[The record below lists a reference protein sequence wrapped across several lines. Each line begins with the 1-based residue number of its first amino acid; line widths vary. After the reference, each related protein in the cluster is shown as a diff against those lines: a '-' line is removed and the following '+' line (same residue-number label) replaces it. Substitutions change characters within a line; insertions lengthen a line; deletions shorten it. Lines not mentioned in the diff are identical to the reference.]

1 MHHTPEIEDNAPDQ
15 QEPLVAIL
23 MATYNG
29 SKYLQAQLESIA
41 RQSHRN
47 WVLYAS
53 DDGSTDSTFSILQ
66 AFQQTQGAGR
76 VHLLQGPRR
85 GFAQNFLSL
94 VRNRNICADYFAFC
108 DQDDIWF
115 EHKLDRAIASLHH
128 RKTGQLPAFYCS
140 RTRLIDERGRVIG
153 YSRHFKR
160 SPSFRNA
167 LVQSIAGANTIVL
180 NKPARA
186 LLARVPTN
194 APVVSHDWL
203 CYLLVSGNGG
213 EVIYDATPS
222 VDYRQHSSNLM
233 GSNITLNSRIERCL
247 RMFSGT
253 FRKWNQDNLV
263 VLLQG
268 VDALNERNR
277 QTALMYEQA
286 RQAALPQRFYLLKKA
301 GVHRQ
306 TVLGTIGLMLAASI
320 GKL

>member
-1 MHHTPEIEDNAPDQ
+1 MLHTPDIESTAPVR

-29 SKYLQAQLESIA
+29 SSHLQAQLDSIA

-47 WVLYAS
+47 WILYVS
-53 DDGSTDSTFSILQ
+53 DDGSTDATQSILQ
-66 AFQQTQGAGR
+66 AFQRAHSAQR
-76 VHLLQGPRR
+76 VHLLQGPHL

-94 VRNRNICADYFAFC
+94 IRNPDIHANYFAFC

-115 EHKLDRAIASLHH
+115 DHKLTRAIASLHS
-128 RKTGQLPAFYCS
+128 RKIGQRPAFYCS
-140 RTRLIDERGRVIG
+140 RTRLIDECGRIIG

-160 SPSFRNA
+160 PPSFRNA

-180 NKPARA
+180 NQAARA
-186 LLARVPTN
+186 LLAKIPPN

-213 EVIYDATPS
+213 EVIYDAAPS
-222 VDYRQHSSNLM
+222 VDYRQHGSNLM
-233 GSNITLNSRIERCL
+233 GSNITLRGRIARSL
-247 RMFSGT
+247 RMFGGT

-263 VLLQG
+263 ILLQETN
-268 VDALNERNR
+268 ALNDRNR
-277 QTALMYEQA
+277 QTALLYEQA
-286 RQAALPQRFYLLKKA
+286 RQATPPWRLYLLKKA

-306 TVLGTIGLMLAASI
+306 TTLGTIGLMLAAII